1 MLDIHNPYI
10 YVVYFIL
17 GAHTFGASHCSTIL
31 VRLYNFTGKG
41 DQDPSLDS
49 TYAEELKQKC
59 PIGDNTT
66 IVPMVPGNLL
76 NFDGS
81 YYGGVWKNQ
90 GLFVADAA
98 LLDNSTTKAYVEAI
112 SKAISM
118 EEFFVDFGESMIHMG
133 RIEPLTGTNGTIRAV
148 CGSYVA

>member
-1 MLDIHNPYI
+1 MYIHNSYI
-10 YVVYFIL
+10 YIVYFIL

-59 PIGDNTT
+59 PIGDNTSV
-66 IVPMVPGNLL
+66 VPMVPGNLL

-81 YYGGVWKNQ
+81 YYGGVLKNQ
-90 GLFVADAA
+90 GLFVADAQ
-98 LLDNSTTKAYVEAI
+98 LLDNSMTKAYVEAI
-112 SKAISM
+112 FNAKSM
-118 EEFFVDFGESMIHMG
+118 EEFFIDFGLSMIHMG
-133 RIEPLTGTNGTIRAV
+133 RIEPLTGTNRTIRAV
-148 CGSYVA
+148 CSSYVA